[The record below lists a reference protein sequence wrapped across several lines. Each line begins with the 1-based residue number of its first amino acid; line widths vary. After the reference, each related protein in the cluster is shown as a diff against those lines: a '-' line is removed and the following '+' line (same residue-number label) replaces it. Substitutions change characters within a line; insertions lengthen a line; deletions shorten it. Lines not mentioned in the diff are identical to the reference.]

1 MPRGAPPAARPEPEQ
16 ARRGYADVL
25 ALLGLRAPFAH
36 VPSSPLEVHD
46 VLREGLPAAS
56 LAHAVE
62 RLALLRERPVFEG
75 VMAMSQR
82 TFQRLKESP
91 GRTLDAEASGR
102 LWQFAETFARAADV
116 LGSAE
121 AAERWM
127 ATPAIG
133 LNQRRPI
140 DLMSTPAGVG
150 LVRDLLERMDL
161 GVYA

>member
-1 MPRGAPPAARPEPEQ
+1 MARGTAQAVRTDPGP

-25 ALLGLRAPFAH
+25 ALLGLRSSFAH
-36 VPSSPLEVHD
+36 VPASPLEVHD

-56 LAHAVE
+56 LARAVE
-62 RLALLRERPVFEG
+62 RLALLRERQVFEG

-91 GRTLDAEASGR
+91 GKTLDVEASGR
-102 LWQFAETFARAADV
+102 LWQFAETFAQATDV

-133 LNQRRPI
+133 LDQRRPI